1 MFTNNP
7 IGGFKMRLYFQCGK
21 KRIAID
27 TEQKAYSTNY
37 FFLGGWKEYIKINEA
52 AYREIM
58 NQCIQNGYKS
68 KWNEE

>member
-1 MFTNNP
+1 
-7 IGGFKMRLYFQCGK
+7 MRLYFQCGR

-68 KWNEE
+68 KWNEEEAE

>member
-1 MFTNNP
+1 M
-7 IGGFKMRLYFQCGK
+7 KLYFQTGK

-27 TEQKAYSTNY
+27 TEQKAYTTNY

-58 NQCIQNGYKS
+58 NQCIQDGYKS
-68 KWNEE
+68 KWDEE